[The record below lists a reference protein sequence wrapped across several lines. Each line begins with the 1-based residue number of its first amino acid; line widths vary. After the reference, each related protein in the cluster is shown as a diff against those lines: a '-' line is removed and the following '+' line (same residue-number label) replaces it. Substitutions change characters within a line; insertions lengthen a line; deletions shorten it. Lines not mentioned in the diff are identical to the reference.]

1 MYQQIVGRGLRLSPA
16 THKTDCLILDYA
28 GNPWD
33 IWAPE
38 VNTPRPNANTE
49 LVQVLCPGWG
59 FANSFWGGKT
69 AEGEVL
75 EHFGRRCQGWL
86 EEDEG
91 EGANKKGEQCDFRFR
106 FRVCDACGGEAD
118 IAARVCPH
126 CDATL
131 VDADKKLKEALQLKD
146 AKVLRVSG
154 MTLETA
160 LNGKGLERL
169 KVTYYDEDATE
180 LSDWYALETPAQRK
194 AFEWVFLREHLKAPA
209 SGWLP
214 KSAEEA
220 VAGADKLRYPDFVI
234 ARKINKKYWRIQ
246 QRLFDYQGSYRKAVA
261 AG

>member
-1 MYQQIVGRGLRLSPA
+1 LYQQIIGRGLRLSPA
-16 THKTDCLILDYA
+16 TDKTDCLVLDYA

-49 LVQVLCPGWG
+49 LVQVLCPGCG
-59 FANSFWGGKT
+59 FANSFWGVKT
-69 AEGEVL
+69 ADGEVL

-86 EEDEG
+86 EAAG
-91 EGANKKGEQCDFRFR
+91 EATDNKGQQCDFRFR

-154 MTLETA
+154 MTLEVA

-169 KVTYYDEDATE
+169 KVTYYDEDASE

-194 AFEWVFLREHLKAPA
+194 AFELVFLREHLKAPA

-214 KSAEEA
+214 KNAEEA
-220 VAGADKLRYPDFVI
+220 AAGAERLRYPEFVI

-246 QRLFDYQGSYRKAVA
+246 QRIFDYQGHYRKAVA